1 MRKRADIKCYH
12 CGEVSGIWEWPAQA
26 PPTVGVFRSAAS
38 QHPTI
43 VAVGRLRC
51 VRCQGSVYL
60 DEVETVVPQPAI
72 VLAPARRG
80 RPRKLPRLAS

>member
-12 CGEVSGIWEWPAQA
+12 CGEVSGIWEWPSHA
-26 PPTVGVFRSAAS
+26 PPAVGVFRSAAS

-43 VAVGRLRC
+43 VALGHLRC
-51 VRCQGSVYL
+51 ARCQGSVYL
-60 DEVETVVPQPAI
+60 DEVETVVPRCPI
-72 VLAPARRG
+72 VLQPGRRG